1 VGGYP
6 SRQGKCAYSHF
17 GLLFRLQTPRKKNS
31 AEIQTDSRTVEHE
44 RRVSN
49 MLQLFHFLLV
59 NPVTVDA
66 MSLPVLV
73 YSGAQKTP
81 TTRGM
86 DDDAELKK
94 ASPFSIRRCSGFVA
108 P

>member
-1 VGGYP
+1 MWVVTPPGRVNALTRFLVCSSGI
-6 SRQGKCAYSHF
+6 K
-17 GLLFRLQTPRKKNS
+17 RLGKKNS

-81 TTRGM
+81 TTSGM

-94 ASPFSIRRCSGFVA
+94 ASPFSIRQCSG
-108 P
+108 